1 MPQSTYRDQ
10 FVKLVN
16 RGYLVRRG
24 DSNAYDF
31 YETPQHATRK
41 ESDSTVD
48 GYDFTNTDV
57 STPQTVYDKTANSRE
72 INIDNINIINKQ
84 EQAPV
89 AASKEF
95 RF

>member
-1 MPQSTYRDQ
+1 M
-10 FVKLVN
+10 
-16 RGYLVRRG
+16 
-24 DSNAYDF
+24 
-31 YETPQHATRK
+31 RK
-41 ESDSTVD
+41 ESDSTVN
-48 GYDFTNTDV
+48 GYDFTNADV

-89 AASKEF
+89 AVSKEF